1 MFEKFQV
8 KGFYMCPQAV
18 LSLYSQGKT
27 NGLVIDSG
35 EGSSNAIPVYEGF
48 VINQAVKRN
57 FIAGKA
63 ISEYF
68 ATLVQ

>member
-8 KGFYMCPQAV
+8 KGFYICPQAV
-18 LSLYSQGKT
+18 LSLYSSGRT

-35 EGSSNAIPVYEGF
+35 EGSSNAVPVYEGF
-48 VINQAVKRN
+48 IIDHAVKRN

-63 ISEYF
+63 ITDYF
-68 ATLVQ
+68 ATLLS